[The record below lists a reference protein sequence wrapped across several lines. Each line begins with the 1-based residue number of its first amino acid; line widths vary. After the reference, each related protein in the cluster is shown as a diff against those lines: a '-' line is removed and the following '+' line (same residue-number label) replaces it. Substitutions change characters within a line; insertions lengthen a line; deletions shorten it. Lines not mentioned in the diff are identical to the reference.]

1 VIVRLMLLLA
11 LSAPAVATEPGPAE
25 PAAPVAPVA
34 PEAPA
39 DAAPSDELRAALDEL
54 RAEIVA
60 LRGELRAEIAALR
73 AEDASPPDADVAG
86 GAAEPAALPPPSGR
100 IARSL
105 GDALEIGQ
113 GEVVDRAETMG
124 GPLHVRGT
132 VRGDARSVGGEIHVH
147 DGGRI
152 GGNAAAV
159 GGDII
164 IEPGGRIAGTANV
177 VGGQVLVRPGGKLGH
192 LATAPPI
199 TAALSAPALP
209 DRGLW
214 DGVWSTLGGLYQRLV
229 FLLAFAGA
237 GVLVIALMPERIGR
251 ISEKVAAQPLASGLV
266 GLLGAIAVPV
276 LAIALLP
283 TLVGPIV
290 LLSALGIA
298 WMMGFVAL
306 CQLIG
311 DRLDPSRGSRGRW
324 AAFLIGSVIVS
335 FIGALPWIGVIAVIG
350 ASLVGIGAVLT
361 SRYGAPARAV

>member
-1 VIVRLMLLLA
+1 MIPRLMLFLA
-11 LSAPAVATEPGPAE
+11 LSAPAAATEPVGSE
-25 PAAPVAPVA
+25 PPLSSPDAVAP
-34 PEAPA
+34 
-39 DAAPSDELRAALDEL
+39 DAAPSDDLRAALDEL
-54 RAEIVA
+54 RAEIAA
-60 LRGELRAEIAALR
+60 LRGELRAEIDAVRVVGAA
-73 AEDASPPDADVAG
+73 PPAADV
-86 GAAEPAALPPPSGR
+86 AAEPAALPPPSGR

-105 GDALEIGQ
+105 GDALEIGE

-177 VGGQVLVRPGGKLGH
+177 VGGQVLVRPGGKLGQPAAA
-192 LATAPPI
+192 LPV
-199 TAALSAPALP
+199 TAALSAPSLP
-209 DRGLW
+209 DPGLW
-214 DGVWSTLGGLYQRLV
+214 DGLWSTLGGLYQRLV

-251 ISEKVAAQPLASGLV
+251 ISETVAAQPLASGLV
-266 GLLGAIAVPV
+266 GLLVAIAGPV

-283 TLVGPIV
+283 TLIGPIV
-290 LLSALGIA
+290 LLSAVGIA

-311 DRLDPSRGSRGRW
+311 DRLDPTRGSRGRW
-324 AAFLIGSVIVS
+324 AAFLVGSVIVS
-335 FIGALPWIGVIAVIG
+335 FVGALPWIGVVAVIG